1 MGKSTHFLGQ
11 PLYGQVIKLLDKA
24 EILEISR
31 KNGGER
37 YIKRFDAWTHLMTM
51 LYAVIMRHDSLR
63 EISVS
68 MLAEAR
74 KLAHLGVSMMPT
86 RSTLSDANARR
97 PEVIFESIYRQ
108 LYGRYHQELCSDSR
122 GRLSAKWMRRLQ
134 IIDSTT
140 ISLFSNLLFKG
151 VGRNPKTG
159 KKKGGIKVH
168 TVIHA
173 NEGVP
178 SDIRFTSAATN
189 DSFMLK
195 PVNFHDGDVLAMD
208 RAYIDYAKLEDLTD
222 RGVVYVT
229 KMKKNLTFVLW
240 EDIMW
245 QNSMGLMEYRI
256 RHVTFYKPV
265 KNGGLIRHH
274 ARIISYV
281 DVKKHKVIDL
291 LTNDMDAAPE
301 EIIDIYRQRWEI
313 ELLFKQIKQNFPL
326 RYFYGE
332 SGNAIKIQI
341 WVTLIANLLLM
352 VIQSRLSRNWSFSG
366 LATMVRL
373 TLMYYVDLYSL
384 LNQPERDWQMLLEQP
399 TKDPPMPSLFE

>member
-11 PLYGQVIKLLDKA
+11 PLYGQVIKLLDKT

-178 SDIRFTSAATN
+178 SDVRFTSAATN

-208 RAYIDYAKLEDLTD
+208 RAYIDYAKLEELTD

-265 KNGGLIRHH
+265 KDGGLIRHH

-301 EIIDIYRQRWEI
+301 EIVDIYRQRWEI

-384 LNQPERDWQMLLEQP
+384 LNQPERDWQMLLGQP

>member
-63 EISVS
+63 EIPVS

>member
-11 PLYGQVIKLLDKA
+11 PLYGQLIKLLDKA

-178 SDIRFTSAATN
+178 SDVRFTSAATN

-208 RAYIDYAKLEDLTD
+208 RAYIDYAKLEELTD

-256 RHVTFYKPV
+256 RHVTFYKSV

>member
-1 MGKSTHFLGQ
+1 MGKSSHFLGQ

-108 LYGRYHQELCSDSR
+108 LYGRYRQELCSDSR
-122 GRLSAKWMRRLQ
+122 GRLSAKWMKRLQ

-178 SDIRFTSAATN
+178 SDVRFTSAATN

-195 PVNFHDGDVLAMD
+195 PVNFHNGDVLAMD
-208 RAYIDYAKLEDLTD
+208 RAYIDYAKLEELTE

-229 KMKKNLTFVLW
+229 KMKKNLTYVLW

-265 KNGGLIRHH
+265 KDGGLIRHH

-301 EIIDIYRQRWEI
+301 EIVGIYRQRWEI
-313 ELLFKQIKQNFPL
+313 ELLFRQIKQNFPL

-332 SGNAIKIQI
+332 SRNAIKIQI

-384 LNQPERDWQMLLEQP
+384 LNQPERDWQMLLEQSA
-399 TKDPPMPSLFE
+399 KDPPMPSLFD

>member
-108 LYGRYHQELCSDSR
+108 LYGRYRQELCSDSR

-178 SDIRFTSAATN
+178 SDVRFTSAATN
-189 DSFMLK
+189 GSFMLK

-208 RAYIDYAKLEDLTD
+208 RAYIDYAKLEELTE

-229 KMKKNLTFVLW
+229 KMKKNLTYVLW

-265 KNGGLIRHH
+265 KDGGLIRHH

-301 EIIDIYRQRWEI
+301 EIVDIYRQRWEI

-352 VIQSRLSRNWSFSG
+352 VIQSRLNRNWSFSG

-384 LNQPERDWQMLLEQP
+384 LNLPERDWQMLLEQSA
-399 TKDPPMPSLFE
+399 KDPPMPSLFE

>member
-1 MGKSTHFLGQ
+1 MGKSTHFFGQ

-108 LYGRYHQELCSDSR
+108 LYGRYRQELCSDSR

-151 VGRNPKTG
+151 VGRNSKTG

-178 SDIRFTSAATN
+178 SDVRFTSAATN

-208 RAYIDYAKLEDLTD
+208 RAYIDYAKLEELTD

-229 KMKKNLTFVLW
+229 KMKKNFTFVLW

-274 ARIISYV
+274 ARIISFV
-281 DVKKHKVIDL
+281 DVKKQKVIDL

-352 VIQSRLSRNWSFSG
+352 IIQSRLSRNWSFSG

-384 LNQPERDWQMLLEQP
+384 LNRPERDWQMLLEQP

>member
-97 PEVIFESIYRQ
+97 PEVIFESLYRQ
-108 LYGRYHQELCSDSR
+108 LYGRYRQELCSDSR

-178 SDIRFTSAATN
+178 SDVRFTSAATN

-208 RAYIDYAKLEDLTD
+208 RAYIDYAKLEELTE

-229 KMKKNLTFVLW
+229 KMKKNLTYVLW

-265 KNGGLIRHH
+265 KDGGLIRHH

-301 EIIDIYRQRWEI
+301 EIVGIYRQRWEI
-313 ELLFKQIKQNFPL
+313 ELLFRQIKQNFPL

-332 SGNAIKIQI
+332 SRNAIKIQI

-384 LNQPERDWQMLLEQP
+384 LNQPERDWQMLLEQSA
-399 TKDPPMPSLFE
+399 KDPPMPSLFD

>member
-281 DVKKHKVIDL
+281 DVKKLKVIDL

>member
-1 MGKSTHFLGQ
+1 MGKSSHFLGQ
-11 PLYGQVIKLLDKA
+11 PLYGQVIKLLDKS

-31 KNGGER
+31 ENGGER
-37 YIKRFDAWTHLMTM
+37 YIKRFDAWTHLVTM

-74 KLAHLGVSMMPT
+74 KLSHLGISMMPT

-97 PEVIFESIYRQ
+97 PEVIFETIYRQ
-108 LYGRYHQELCSDSR
+108 LYGRYRQELCSDSR
-122 GRLSAKWMRRLQ
+122 GRLAAKWMKRLQ

-140 ISLFSNLLFKG
+140 VSLFSNLLFKG

-178 SDIRFTSAATN
+178 SDVRFTSAATN

-195 PVNFHDGDVLAMD
+195 PSNFHDGDVLAMD
-208 RAYIDYAKLEDLTD
+208 RAYIDYGKLEGLTC
-222 RGVVYVT
+222 RGVTYVT
-229 KMKKNLTFVLW
+229 KMKRKLSYVLW
-240 EDIMW
+240 ADFMW
-245 QNSMGLMEYRI
+245 QNPNGLMECRI
-256 RHVTFYKPV
+256 RHVTFYKAV
-265 KNGGLIRHH
+265 RGGELVRHH
-274 ARIISYV
+274 ARIVSYA

-291 LTNDMDAAPE
+291 LTNDMDSDPG
-301 EIIDIYRQRWEI
+301 EIVDIYRQRWEI

-332 SGNAIKIQI
+332 SRNAIKIQI

-352 VIQSRLSRNWSFSG
+352 VMQSWLKRPWSFSG

-373 TLMYYVDLYSL
+373 TLMYYVEFYCL
-384 LNQPERDWQMLLEQP
+384 LNQPEKDWQTILEQP
-399 TKDPPMPSLFE
+399 PEAPPMPSVFD

>member
-108 LYGRYHQELCSDSR
+108 LYGRYRQELCSDSR

-178 SDIRFTSAATN
+178 SDVRFTSAATN

-208 RAYIDYAKLEDLTD
+208 RAYIDYAKLEELTD

-229 KMKKNLTFVLW
+229 RMKKNLTYVLW

-245 QNSMGLMEYRI
+245 QNPMGLMEYRI

-265 KNGGLIRHH
+265 KDGGLIRHH

-301 EIIDIYRQRWEI
+301 EIVDIYRQRWEI

-384 LNQPERDWQMLLEQP
+384 LNHPERDWQMLLEQP
-399 TKDPPMPSLFE
+399 AKDPPMPSLFE

>member
-208 RAYIDYAKLEDLTD
+208 RAYIDYAKLEELTD

-281 DVKKHKVIDL
+281 DVKKYKVIDL

-301 EIIDIYRQRWEI
+301 EIVDIYRQRWEI

-384 LNQPERDWQMLLEQP
+384 LNQPERDGQEFL
-399 TKDPPMPSLFE
+399 

>member
-189 DSFMLK
+189 DLFMLK

-384 LNQPERDWQMLLEQP
+384 LNRPERDWQMLLEQP

>member
-122 GRLSAKWMRRLQ
+122 GRLSTKWMRRLQ

>member
-208 RAYIDYAKLEDLTD
+208 RAYIDYAKLEELTD

-301 EIIDIYRQRWEI
+301 EIVDIYRQRWEI

-384 LNQPERDWQMLLEQP
+384 LNQPERDWQMLLGQP